1 MSMRDRSIIHLNVTD
16 FAVAVERVCDKS
28 LASVPLI
35 VAPRQAARG
44 VVYDMSEE
52 AYQDGVEKG
61 MSLSLAR
68 RYCPAAHILDP
79 RVSLY
84 RKAMTALV
92 KEVASYTPLV
102 EQGEE
107 DGHLFMDVT
116 GTHRL
121 HGPPPDIAWRLRKRV
136 VKSLSLDP
144 AWSLGTNKLVA
155 KVASRV
161 VRPFGEMI
169 VGAGEE
175 HAFLEPLAL
184 ALLPGLHTAERKV
197 MADFNLLTIGDLAR
211 LSRQQLLVPFQKRG
225 GYLYDASRGRDITPV
240 AAGVDRSLQMTREH
254 VFAEDTQKAQ
264 ELETVLTGFVHEL
277 GRCLRKKKILARRV
291 VVSLSYSDGRSVS
304 RQALDV
310 NGTNNDF
317 ALRKLTLTA
326 LARSWKRRIRVR
338 SCALSCDRFLP
349 RSPQQS
355 LFTMQ
360 AVQEVQ
366 QEKLLAAMDAVADR
380 FGHNSLRLASC
391 I

>member
-1 MSMRDRSIIHLNVTD
+1 MRDRSIIHLNVTD

-35 VAPRQAARG
+35 VAPSQAARG
-44 VVYDMSEE
+44 IVYDMSEE
-52 AYQDGVEKG
+52 AYQDGVKKG

-79 RVSLY
+79 RISLY

-136 VKSLSLDP
+136 MKSLSLDP

-169 VGAGEE
+169 VGTGEE
-175 HAFLEPLAL
+175 HAFMEPLSL
-184 ALLPGLHTAERKV
+184 SLLPGLSAAERKL

-240 AAGVDRSLQMTREH
+240 EPGVDRSLQMTREH
-254 VFAEDTQKAQ
+254 VFAEDTQKIQ
-264 ELETVLTGFVHEL
+264 ELKTVLTGFIHDL
-277 GRCLRKKKILARRV
+277 GHCLRKKKILVRRV

-304 RQALDV
+304 RQALDTK
-310 NGTNNDF
+310 GTNNDF
-317 ALRKLTLTA
+317 VLRSLALTA

-355 LFTMQ
+355 LFTMRP
-360 AVQEVQ
+360 VQEVQ
-366 QEKLLAAMDAVADR
+366 QEKLLAAMDAVSDR
-380 FGHNSLRLASC
+380 FGHNSLRLASS

>member
-1 MSMRDRSIIHLNVTD
+1 MRDRSIIHLNVTD

-35 VAPRQAARG
+35 VAPSQAARG
-44 VVYDMSEE
+44 IVYDMSEE

-61 MSLSLAR
+61 MPLSLAR

-79 RVSLY
+79 RISLY

-136 VKSLSLDP
+136 MKSLSLDP

-169 VGAGEE
+169 VGTGEE
-175 HAFLEPLAL
+175 HAFLEPLPL
-184 ALLPGLHTAERKV
+184 TLLPGLYAAERKL

-240 AAGVDRSLQMTREH
+240 TAGVDHSLQMIREH
-254 VFAEDTQKAQ
+254 IFAEDTQENQ
-264 ELETVLTGFVHEL
+264 ELKIVLTDFVHEL
-277 GRCLRKKKILARRV
+277 GRRLRKKKILARRV

-304 RQALDV
+304 RQALDT

-317 ALRKLTLTA
+317 ALRTLALTA

-338 SCALSCDRFLP
+338 SCALKCDRFLP

-355 LFTMQ
+355 LFSMRP
-360 AVQEVQ
+360 AQEVQ

-380 FGHNSLRLASC
+380 FGHKSLRLASS

>member
-1 MSMRDRSIIHLNVTD
+1 MRDRSIIHLNVTD

>member
-28 LASVPLI
+28 LASIPLI
-35 VAPRQAARG
+35 VAPSQAARG
-44 VVYDMSEE
+44 IVYDMSEE

-79 RVSLY
+79 RISLY

-136 VKSLSLDP
+136 MKSLSLDP

-161 VRPFGEMI
+161 VRPFGEII
-169 VGAGEE
+169 VGTGEE
-175 HAFLEPLAL
+175 HAFLEPLSL
-184 ALLPGLHTAERKV
+184 TLLPGLHAAERKL

-240 AAGVDRSLQMTREH
+240 EPGVDRSLQMTREH
-254 VFAEDTQKAQ
+254 VFAEDTQKVQ
-264 ELETVLTGFVHEL
+264 ELKIVLTGFIHDL
-277 GRCLRKKKILARRV
+277 GRRLRKKKILARRV

-304 RQALDV
+304 RLALDT
-310 NGTNNDF
+310 NGTSNDF
-317 ALRKLTLTA
+317 ALRKLALTA
-326 LARSWKRRIRVR
+326 LARCWKRRIRVR
-338 SCALSCDRFLP
+338 SCALSCDRFLATIP
-349 RSPQQS
+349 ATVSFFHATS
-355 LFTMQ
+355 
-360 AVQEVQ
+360 AGS
-366 QEKLLAAMDAVADR
+366 AAGKAA
-380 FGHNSLRLASC
+380 GGNGC
-391 I
+391 CC

>member
-16 FAVAVERVCDKS
+16 FAVAVERVCDNS
-28 LASVPLI
+28 LANVPLI
-35 VAPRQAARG
+35 VAPSHAARG

-68 RYCPAAHILDP
+68 RYCPAARVLDP
-79 RVSLY
+79 RILLY
-84 RKAMTALV
+84 RKAMTAIV

-136 VKSLSLDP
+136 IKSLGLDP
-144 AWSLGTNKLVA
+144 TWSLGSNKLVA

-169 VGAGEE
+169 VGAGDE
-175 HAFLEPLAL
+175 HAFLEPLSL
-184 ALLPGLHTAERKV
+184 ALLPGLHATERKR
-197 MADFNLLTIGDLAR
+197 MIDFNLVTIGDLAR

-225 GYLYDASRGRDITPV
+225 SYLYDASRGRDGTPV
-240 AAGVDRSLQMTREH
+240 LPGVDSSLKIIREH
-254 VFAEDTQKAQ
+254 VFAEDTQKVQ
-264 ELETVLTGFVHEL
+264 ELKVVLTGFVHEM
-277 GRCLRKKKILARRV
+277 GHRLRKKKILARRV

-304 RQALDV
+304 RQATDN
-310 NGTNNDF
+310 NGSDNDF
-317 ALRKLTLTA
+317 ALRNLALTA
-326 LARSWKRRIRVR
+326 LARSWKRRIRIR
-338 SCALSCDRFLP
+338 GCTLSCDCFLP

-355 LFTMQ
+355 LFVMRP
-360 AVQEVQ
+360 VREVQ
-366 QEKLLAAMDAVADR
+366 QEKLLAAMDAVCDR
-380 FGHNSLRLASC
+380 FGRNSLRLGSC
-391 I
+391 L

>member
-28 LASVPLI
+28 LVSVPLI
-35 VAPRQAARG
+35 VAPSQAARG
-44 VVYDMSEE
+44 IVYDMSEE

-68 RYCPAAHILDP
+68 RYCPAAHIIDP
-79 RVSLY
+79 RISLY

-92 KEVASYTPLV
+92 KEVVSYTPLV

-136 VKSLSLDP
+136 MKSLSLDP

-169 VGAGEE
+169 VGTGEE
-175 HAFLEPLAL
+175 HAFLKPLSL
-184 ALLPGLHTAERKV
+184 TLLPGLRVAERKL

-225 GYLYDASRGRDITPV
+225 SYLYDASRGRDITPV
-240 AAGVDRSLQMTREH
+240 APGIDRSLQMTREH
-254 VFAEDTQKAQ
+254 VFAEDTQKIQ
-264 ELETVLTGFVHEL
+264 DLKVVLTGFVHEL
-277 GRCLRKKKILARRV
+277 GRRLRKKKILARRV
-291 VVSLSYSDGRSVS
+291 VVSLTYSDGRSVS
-304 RQALDV
+304 RQALET
-310 NGTNNDF
+310 NGTSNDF
-317 ALRKLTLTA
+317 ALRNLVLTA

-355 LFTMQ
+355 LFTMRP
-360 AVQEVQ
+360 VQEVQ
-366 QEKLLAAMDAVADR
+366 QEKLLAAMDAVSDR